1 MAYRLRYDRGFM
13 QQLLALSGDLRSI
26 ARRTVTEL
34 AQTPRPARAKELDEH
49 PGYYRLWL
57 PREHRL
63 VWQVLDEEEIVD
75 LLYVGPKL
83 SDLYQRL
90 GLER

>member
-1 MAYRLRYDRGFM
+1 M
-13 QQLLALSGDLRSI
+13 QQLMALPGDVRSI
-26 ARRTVTEL
+26 ARRTVTTL
-34 AQTPRPARAKELDEH
+34 AETPRPARAKELDEH

-63 VWQVLDEEEIVD
+63 VWQVLDEDQIVD
-75 LLYVGPKL
+75 LLYVGLKL
-83 SDLYQRL
+83 PDLYQRL

>member
-1 MAYRLRYDRGFM
+1 M
-13 QQLLALSGDLRSI
+13 QQLTALPGDIRSI
-26 ARRTVTEL
+26 TRRAVMDL
-34 AQTPRPARAKELDEH
+34 AESPRPARAKELDEH

-63 VWQVLDEEEIVD
+63 VWQVSDEEEVVD
-75 LLYVGPKL
+75 LLYVDPKL
-83 SDLYQRL
+83 PDLYQRL

>member
-1 MAYRLRYDRGFM
+1 VAYRLRYDRSFM
-13 QQLLALSGDLRSI
+13 HQLVALPGDVRSV

-34 AQTPRPARAKELDEH
+34 AETPRPARAKELDEH

-57 PREHRL
+57 PRDHRL
-63 VWQVLDEEEIVD
+63 VWQVLDEEEIGD

-83 SDLYQRL
+83 PDLYQRL